1 VSKTRIALL
10 TVATVTSFVAL
21 GASTASAQTIAAVSD
36 NSPMVAVPAQ
46 LPTTGLLPSIV
57 LPSRA
62 VVDNLLNILYGIG
75 QPQPG
80 RY

>member
-1 VSKTRIALL
+1 MSKTRSVLL
-10 TVATVTSFVAL
+10 TAATVTSFVAL
-21 GASTASAQTIAAVSD
+21 GVSTASAQTPAVGG

-46 LPTTGLLPSIV
+46 MPTTGLLPSMV

-62 VVDNLLNILYGIG
+62 VVDNLLNIIYGIG

-80 RY
+80 RW